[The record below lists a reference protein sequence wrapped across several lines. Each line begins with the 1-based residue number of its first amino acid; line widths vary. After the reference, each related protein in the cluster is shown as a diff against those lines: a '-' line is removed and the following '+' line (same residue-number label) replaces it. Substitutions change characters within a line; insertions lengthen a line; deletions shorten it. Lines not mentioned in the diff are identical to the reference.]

1 MNNMKKYIRCNKR
14 NPKSYP
20 FNEYTIYD
28 TGSGFIVY
36 DRGTAVSNE
45 FLTSDEAEE
54 FIIHNLRK
62 RIQSSQNIELDVSDM
77 MKDKLQRRLY
87 GKMMNL
93 IDDAVEPWLQGVLDL
108 AEVSDID
115 IPGIV
120 QIYNAIQE
128 HGVTA
133 VKEALNRV

>member
-1 MNNMKKYIRCNKR
+1 MKKYIR
-14 NPKSYP
+14 
-20 FNEYTIYD
+20 
-28 TGSGFIVY
+28 
-36 DRGTAVSNE
+36 SNE
-45 FLTSDEAEE
+45 DNLVTDYLDIEITMSD
-54 FIIHNLRK
+54 IL
-62 RIQSSQNIELDVSDM
+62 
-77 MKDKLQRRLY
+77 KDKVQRRIY

-93 IDDAVEPWLQGVLDL
+93 VDDAVEPWLQGVLDL